1 VSVQENPSSSLPSPA
16 GAALACRE
24 TVKDDIDDSPDMPAA
39 EPLRGILQHCQE
51 ELLPTYQKVDGAA
64 LRFQKKYRH
73 RALAVAILGSAA
85 VVLATIQL
93 SGLADHVVPF
103 GWRWSVPLI
112 EAAAAISTMLIV
124 LFGMGTFL
132 KEQWL
137 LERYKAESLRLLK
150 FRSLLEPG
158 LWSADPAEVQK
169 CKERLCDEVEDVAT
183 TTFSVLQ
190 GWIAQGTIPEVHPP
204 PPTSGLLSPDN
215 LKALIDYYRSK
226 RLHYQMAYLSRA
238 VRRDQRRDRHTR
250 VVGPA
255 LFFGSVAFVL
265 AHLAVEIGRGTEDW
279 SRLLSVVAA
288 ALPAMGAGFRIHRAA
303 NEFARNAARFEAVHH
318 ILSALSER
326 LRDAP
331 DAPTVFR
338 ELGFCEQ
345 TFESDL
351 REWMRLM
358 VQAEWFG

>member
-1 VSVQENPSSSLPSPA
+1 MSVQENPSSSLPSPA

-24 TVKDDIDDSPDMPAA
+24 TVKDDIDDSQDMPAA

-51 ELLPTYQKVDGAA
+51 ELLPTYKKADGAA
-64 LRFQKKYRH
+64 VRFQKKYRH
-73 RALAVAILGSAA
+73 RALSVAILGSAA

-103 GWRWSVPLI
+103 GWRWSVPLL

-124 LFGMGTFL
+124 LLGMGTFL

-150 FRSLLEPG
+150 FRSLFEPG

-204 PPTSGLLSPDN
+204 PPTAGLLSPGN
-215 LKALIDYYRSK
+215 LEALIHYYRSK
-226 RLHYQMAYLSRA
+226 RLHYQMAYLSKA
-238 VRRDQRRDRHTR
+238 VRRDQKRDRHTR
-250 VVGPA
+250 VVGPV
-255 LFFGSVAFVL
+255 LFFGSVTFVL

-326 LRDAP
+326 LRTAP
-331 DAPTVFR
+331 DPPTVFR

-358 VQAEWFG
+358 VEAEWFG